1 MNRELEKEFKLMVVL
16 DRKLKVVKENKFLC
30 FYQVSYKHDFAN
42 DNEILFIDD
51 EMNIIFVQN
60 DKNIYEEVCVK
71 NIKNISDSHITKVK
85 CDGLNS
91 ILVGT
96 HRAFFNKN
104 KKDYE
109 NRPGSKV
116 DYHVISTDV
125 IRNKEIWIKLLNL
138 SERIRKTTIF
148 F

>member
-1 MNRELEKEFKLMVVL
+1 MNKELEKKFNLMVAV
-16 DRKLKVVKENKFLC
+16 DSKLKAVKENKFIC
-30 FYQVSYKHDFAN
+30 FSQVSYKHDLAN

-51 EMNIIFVQN
+51 EMNVILVENNKSIY
-60 DKNIYEEVCVK
+60 DKVYIK
-71 NIKNISDSHITKVK
+71 NIKNLSNSHTTKVK

-91 ILVGT
+91 ILVGI
-96 HRAFFNKN
+96 HRAFFNNN

-125 IRNKEIWIKLLNL
+125 IRNKKICIKLSNL
-138 SERIRKTTIF
+138 TAIIRKKLIF
-148 F
+148 

>member
-1 MNRELEKEFKLMVVL
+1 MNKELEKEFNLMVAV
-16 DRKLKVVKENKFLC
+16 DSKLKVVKENKFIC
-30 FYQVSYKHDFAN
+30 FSQVSYKHDLAN

-51 EMNIIFVQN
+51 EMNVILVENNKSIY
-60 DKNIYEEVCVK
+60 DKVYIK
-71 NIKNISDSHITKVK
+71 NIKNLSNSHTTKVK

-96 HRAFFNKN
+96 HRAFFNNN

-116 DYHVISTDV
+116 DYHVISTDI
-125 IRNKEIWIKLLNL
+125 IRNKKICIKLSNL
-138 SERIRKTTIF
+138 AEIICN
-148 F
+148 

>member
-1 MNRELEKEFKLMVVL
+1 MNRELEKAFNIMVVV
-16 DRKLKVVKENKFLC
+16 DSKLKVVKENKFIC
-30 FYQVSYKHDFAN
+30 FCPVSYKHDLAN

-51 EMNIIFVQN
+51 EMNVILVKNNKSIY
-60 DKNIYEEVCVK
+60 DKVYVK
-71 NIKNISDSHITKVK
+71 NIKNIYDSHTTKVK
-85 CDGLNS
+85 CDGLNN

-96 HRAFFNKN
+96 HKAFFNNN

-125 IRNKEIWIKLLNL
+125 IRNKKICIKLSNL
-138 SERIRKTTIF
+138 VEKICS
-148 F
+148 

>member
-1 MNRELEKEFKLMVVL
+1 MNRELEKAFNIMVVV
-16 DRKLKVVKENKFLC
+16 DSKLKVVKENKFIC
-30 FYQVSYKHDFAN
+30 FCPVSYKHDLAN

-51 EMNIIFVQN
+51 EMNVILVKNNKSIY
-60 DKNIYEEVCVK
+60 DKVYVK
-71 NIKNISDSHITKVK
+71 NIKNIYDSHTTKVK
-85 CDGLNS
+85 CDGLNN

-96 HRAFFNKN
+96 HKAFFNNN

-125 IRNKEIWIKLLNL
+125 IRNKKICIKLSNL
-138 SERIRKTTIF
+138 VEKICN
-148 F
+148 